1 MSLTAPHAQR
11 RIDSGIDGGA
21 LDRLRAF
28 MAPPAESIGQYLI
41 EGEEV
46 LHIDAPAFNAFFVD
60 ELPIIVLTAAA
71 ASAAIVWG
79 SRSGNLFV
87 AGVAMIACGVLLLYL
102 RAKRWSERYTAY
114 VLTTARVMRISG
126 FLSRSAA
133 WIPWVK
139 VTDVRYEASF
149 AGRLLGY
156 ATIHI
161 DSANETSGLSEMKNL
176 RDPHTFYVTLTE
188 LVQQK
193 QGSLRSR
200 SALLHE

>member
-1 MSLTAPHAQR
+1 MSIT
-11 RIDSGIDGGA
+11 IDPMHRPGG
-21 LDRLRAF
+21 RLRAF
-28 MAPPAESIGQYLI
+28 MAPPVESIEQYLVRD
-41 EGEEV
+41 EEV
-46 LHIDAPAFNAFFVD
+46 LHIDAPALNAFVVD
-60 ELPIIVLTAAA
+60 ELPVIVLTVVAAIA
-71 ASAAIVWG
+71 GIVWG
-79 SRSGNLFV
+79 TRNGNMFV
-87 AGVAMIACGVLLLYL
+87 AGMAMIACGVLLLYL

-114 VLTTARVMRISG
+114 VLTTARVLRVSG

-156 ATIHI
+156 ATIYI

-176 RDPHTFYVTLTE
+176 RDPSAFYVKLTE

-193 QGSLRSR
+193 QGSLRSQT
-200 SALLHE
+200 ALLYE

>member
-1 MSLTAPHAQR
+1 
-11 RIDSGIDGGA
+11 
-21 LDRLRAF
+21 
-28 MAPPAESIGQYLI
+28 MAPPVESIEQYLVRD
-41 EGEEV
+41 EEV
-46 LHIDAPAFNAFFVD
+46 LHIDAPALNAFVVD
-60 ELPIIVLTAAA
+60 ELPVIVLTVVAAIA
-71 ASAAIVWG
+71 GIVWG
-79 SRSGNLFV
+79 TRNGNMFV
-87 AGVAMIACGVLLLYL
+87 AGMAMIACGVLLLYL

-114 VLTTARVMRISG
+114 VLTTARVLRVSG

-156 ATIHI
+156 ATIYI

-176 RDPHTFYVTLTE
+176 RDPSAFYVKLTE

-193 QGSLRSR
+193 QGSLRSQT
-200 SALLHE
+200 ALLYE

>member
-1 MSLTAPHAQR
+1 MTITIAPEHR
-11 RIDSGIDGGA
+11 SSG
-21 LDRLRAF
+21 RLRAF
-28 MAPPAESIGQYLI
+28 MAPPAESIEQYLVR
-41 EGEEV
+41 GEEV
-46 LHIDAPAFNAFFVD
+46 LHIDAPALNAFVVD
-60 ELPIIVLTAAA
+60 ELPVIVVTVV
-71 ASAAIVWG
+71 AAIAGIAWG
-79 SRSGNLFV
+79 TRNGNMFV
-87 AGVAMIACGVLLLYL
+87 AGVALIACGVLLLYL

-114 VLTTARVMRISG
+114 VLTTARVLRVSG

-176 RDPHTFYVTLTE
+176 RDPSAFYVKLTE

-193 QGSLRSR
+193 QGSLRSQT
-200 SALLHE
+200 ALLHE